1 MITDDTITAI
11 ATPVGSGGVGIIRI
25 SGDKAIQIAS
35 RVFNSA
41 RGLSLNE
48 SVNNSFYYGYIYD
61 DKGSKIDNGI
71 ALVMKNPRSYTG
83 EDTVELQC
91 HGSTVIL
98 KQVLSSILN
107 AGARLAEPGEF
118 SRRAFLNGRMD
129 LTQAEGLYDL
139 IRAKS
144 DQAAKAALEQL
155 DGVLKNKFNNL
166 YDNLLE
172 VIANLETTLDFV
184 EDELPDEVFKDIIL
198 KIDNEVKEMDELLES
213 WNDGHLLREGLQIV
227 ILGRPNVGKST
238 LLNAFLGFDRAIVSD
253 VPGTTRDS
261 IEEQLILSGI
271 PLRVIDTAGLR
282 KTNCSIESKGIERA
296 KKYGEMADLI
306 IYMLDAS
313 TKISEE
319 DISRL
324 SEIPKNKLI
333 VLLNK
338 IDLGR
343 HIENIE
349 GIEISLKNETDLTKL
364 KNAITDKIFLRKDS
378 VSGAF
383 ISERHRNLL
392 LKSINEA
399 KKSREYLNKNIE
411 KHIVESCEH
420 LRCSLEYLGQ
430 ITGRVYHDELLDNI
444 FSRFCIGK

>member
-98 KQVLSSILN
+98 KKVLSSILN

-155 DGVLKNKFNNL
+155 DGVLKNRFNNL

-198 KIDNEVKEMDELLES
+198 KIDNEVKEMDELLGS

-282 KTNCSIESKGIERA
+282 KTNCSIESK
-296 KKYGEMADLI
+296 
-306 IYMLDAS
+306 
-313 TKISEE
+313 
-319 DISRL
+319 
-324 SEIPKNKLI
+324 
-333 VLLNK
+333 
-338 IDLGR
+338 
-343 HIENIE
+343 
-349 GIEISLKNETDLTKL
+349 
-364 KNAITDKIFLRKDS
+364 
-378 VSGAF
+378 
-383 ISERHRNLL
+383 
-392 LKSINEA
+392 
-399 KKSREYLNKNIE
+399 
-411 KHIVESCEH
+411 
-420 LRCSLEYLGQ
+420 
-430 ITGRVYHDELLDNI
+430 
-444 FSRFCIGK
+444 

>member
-1 MITDDTITAI
+1 MGIFTMI
-11 ATPVGSGGVGIIRI
+11 
-25 SGDKAIQIAS
+25 KAQ
-35 RVFNSA
+35 
-41 RGLSLNE
+41 
-48 SVNNSFYYGYIYD
+48 
-61 DKGSKIDNGI
+61 KIDNGI

-155 DGVLKNKFNNL
+155 DGVLKNRFNNL

-282 KTNCSIESKGIERA
+282 KTNCSIESKE
-296 KKYGEMADLI
+296 
-306 IYMLDAS
+306 
-313 TKISEE
+313 
-319 DISRL
+319 
-324 SEIPKNKLI
+324 
-333 VLLNK
+333 
-338 IDLGR
+338 
-343 HIENIE
+343 
-349 GIEISLKNETDLTKL
+349 
-364 KNAITDKIFLRKDS
+364 
-378 VSGAF
+378 
-383 ISERHRNLL
+383 
-392 LKSINEA
+392 
-399 KKSREYLNKNIE
+399 
-411 KHIVESCEH
+411 
-420 LRCSLEYLGQ
+420 
-430 ITGRVYHDELLDNI
+430 
-444 FSRFCIGK
+444 